1 MSWENIL
8 KTEDKLT
15 AWMEEWQEAKKQ
27 LDEKYMAEYKKI
39 RHSLLSNAPLATQS
53 SRNLRRKHPHTGRK
67 RQPIELTNE
76 ERGKRDMSDPKEVR
90 D

>member
-1 MSWENIL
+1 
-8 KTEDKLT
+8 
-15 AWMEEWQEAKKQ
+15 
-27 LDEKYMAEYKKI
+27 
-39 RHSLLSNAPLATQS
+39 LSNAPLATQS